1 MEAYAIP
8 RDAPHSESAHALLN
22 FLLRPDV
29 ARRNA
34 DAARLVDP
42 EAADQDETLKRLSPQ
57 GAYDPRVAPLVQAEW
72 ESLVTGKAAA
82 SPPSKSGGQKPPSAR
97 KRPRSE
103 TEEAEKVAMNANAQR
118 AMTATEWGLLLLLSL
133 MWGGSFFFIG
143 VAVKAL
149 PPFTIVAA
157 RVSIAAALLWLAA
170 PLTGVSLARLRA
182 AAPALAALALLN
194 NVAPFSLLTWSQ
206 THLASGLVSIL
217 NATTPVFTVVV
228 AHLFTIEEKL
238 DPRRLVGALVGLAG
252 VAAMIGPAL
261 LGGFADHLVAE
272 LAALLAA
279 LSYAAASVFA
289 RRFRRLGLTPI
300 DVATGQVTASSLV
313 LLPLAAL
320 FDAPW
325 RLPAPGGAAIAA
337 IVALG
342 ALSTALAYVVYFRIL
357 AGAGATNV
365 VLVTLLAPATAI
377 LLGAAVLGESLAARD
392 FVGLGLIA
400 LGLAV
405 IDGRLPAAARARL
418 AAAGRR

>member
-1 MEAYAIP
+1 MIP
-8 RDAPHSESAHALLN
+8 HP
-22 FLLRPDV
+22 
-29 ARRNA
+29 
-34 DAARLVDP
+34 
-42 EAADQDETLKRLSPQ
+42 
-57 GAYDPRVAPLVQAEW
+57 
-72 ESLVTGKAAA
+72 
-82 SPPSKSGGQKPPSAR
+82 
-97 KRPRSE
+97 
-103 TEEAEKVAMNANAQR
+103 QR
-118 AMTATEWGLLLLLSL
+118 AMTATEWTLLLLLSL

-143 VAVKAL
+143 IAVKSL

-157 RVSIAAALLWLAA
+157 RVSIAAALLWVAA
-170 PLTGVSLARLRA
+170 PITGVSLGRLRA
-182 AAPALAALALLN
+182 AAPALALLAFLN

-228 AHLFTIEEKL
+228 AHFFTVEEKL
-238 DPRRLVGALVGLAG
+238 DPRRLAGALVGLAG
-252 VAAMIGPAL
+252 VATMIGPAI

-300 DVATGQVTASSLV
+300 DVATGQVSASSLA

-320 FDAPW
+320 VDAPW
-325 RLPAPGGAAIAA
+325 RLPPPNGAA
-337 IVALG
+337 IVAIVLLG
-342 ALSTALAYVVYFRIL
+342 AVSTALAYVVYFRIL
-357 AGAGATNV
+357 AGAGAINV

-377 LLGAAVLGESLAARD
+377 ALGAAVLGESLASND
-392 FVGLGLIA
+392 FIGLGLIA

-418 AAAGRR
+418 ATAGRR

>member
-1 MEAYAIP
+1 MSRPECPSP
-8 RDAPHSESAHALLN
+8 RRCYGSPRRSPAS
-22 FLLRPDV
+22 RRRGC
-29 ARRNA
+29 ARR
-34 DAARLVDP
+34 R
-42 EAADQDETLKRLSPQ
+42 RRSP
-57 GAYDPRVAPLVQAEW
+57 
-72 ESLVTGKAAA
+72 
-82 SPPSKSGGQKPPSAR
+82 
-97 KRPRSE
+97 
-103 TEEAEKVAMNANAQR
+103 
-118 AMTATEWGLLLLLSL
+118 LLA
-133 MWGGSFFFIG
+133 F
-143 VAVKAL
+143 
-149 PPFTIVAA
+149 
-157 RVSIAAALLWLAA
+157 
-170 PLTGVSLARLRA
+170 
-182 AAPALAALALLN
+182 LN

-228 AHLFTIEEKL
+228 AHLFTVEEKL
-238 DPRRLVGALVGLAG
+238 DPRRLAGALIGLAG

-320 FDAPW
+320 VDAPW

-337 IVALG
+337 IVSLG

-377 LLGAAVLGESLAARD
+377 LLGAVVLGESLAARD

-405 IDGRLPAAARARL
+405 IDGRLPTAARARL

>member
-1 MEAYAIP
+1 MGESRHQQGRSAEAVAIGRTNAAGAGKSP
-8 RDAPHSESAHALLN
+8 ETESEETQ
-22 FLLRPDV
+22 
-29 ARRNA
+29 
-34 DAARLVDP
+34 
-42 EAADQDETLKRLSPQ
+42 EAA
-57 GAYDPRVAPLVQAEW
+57 
-72 ESLVTGKAAA
+72 
-82 SPPSKSGGQKPPSAR
+82 
-97 KRPRSE
+97 
-103 TEEAEKVAMNANAQR
+103 MNRGAQR
-118 AMTATEWGLLLLLSL
+118 PMTTTEWGLLLLLSL
-133 MWGGSFFFIG
+133 LWGGSFFFVGI
-143 VAVKAL
+143 AVKAL

-157 RVSIAAALLWLAA
+157 RVTIAAALLWLAA
-170 PLTGVSLARLRA
+170 PLTGVSALRLGRQ
-182 AAPALAALALLN
+182 APALLALALLN

-206 THLASGLVSIL
+206 THLASGFVSIL

-228 AHLFTIEEKL
+228 AHLYTIEEKL
-238 DPRRLVGALVGLAG
+238 DPRRLAGALIGLAG

-261 LGGFADHLVAE
+261 LGGFANHLVAE

-300 DVATGQVTASSLV
+300 DVATGQVTASSLA

-320 FDAPW
+320 VDVPW

-337 IVALG
+337 IVSLG

-377 LLGAAVLGESLAARD
+377 LLGAVVLGESLAARD

-405 IDGRLPAAARARL
+405 IDGRLTRAARARL
-418 AAAGRR
+418 APAGRR

>member
-1 MEAYAIP
+1 M
-8 RDAPHSESAHALLN
+8 
-22 FLLRPDV
+22 
-29 ARRNA
+29 NA
-34 DAARLVDP
+34 D
-42 EAADQDETLKRLSPQ
+42 
-57 GAYDPRVAPLVQAEW
+57 
-72 ESLVTGKAAA
+72 
-82 SPPSKSGGQKPPSAR
+82 
-97 KRPRSE
+97 
-103 TEEAEKVAMNANAQR
+103 AQR

-143 VAVKAL
+143 VAVKSL
-149 PPFTIVAA
+149 PPLTIVAA
-157 RVSIAAALLWLAA
+157 RVSIAAALLWCAA
-170 PLTGVSLARLRA
+170 PLTGVSLGRLRA
-182 AAPALAALALLN
+182 AAPALAALAFLN
-194 NVAPFSLLTWSQ
+194 NVAPFLLLTWSQ

-238 DPRRLVGALVGLAG
+238 DPRRLGGALIGFAG

-289 RRFRRLGLTPI
+289 RRFRRLGLTPF

-320 FDAPW
+320 VDAPW

-337 IVALG
+337 IVSLG

-357 AGAGATNV
+357 AGAGAINV

-377 LLGAAVLGESLAARD
+377 LLGAAILGESLAARD

-405 IDGRLPAAARARL
+405 IDGRLPAAARAQL
-418 AAAGRR
+418 AAASRR

>member
-1 MEAYAIP
+1 M
-8 RDAPHSESAHALLN
+8 N
-22 FLLRPDV
+22 PD
-29 ARRNA
+29 
-34 DAARLVDP
+34 
-42 EAADQDETLKRLSPQ
+42 
-57 GAYDPRVAPLVQAEW
+57 
-72 ESLVTGKAAA
+72 
-82 SPPSKSGGQKPPSAR
+82 
-97 KRPRSE
+97 
-103 TEEAEKVAMNANAQR
+103 AQR
-118 AMTATEWGLLLLLSL
+118 AMTATEWGLLLALSL

-143 VAVKAL
+143 IAVKTL

-170 PLTGVSLARLRA
+170 PLSGVSIARLRGQ
-182 AAPALAALALLN
+182 APALILLALLN
-194 NVAPFSLLTWSQ
+194 NVAPFSLLVWSQ

-228 AHLFTIEEKL
+228 AHLFTVEEKL
-238 DPRRLVGALVGLAG
+238 DPRRLGGAMIGLAG

-279 LSYAAASVFA
+279 LSYATASVFA

-300 DVATGQVTASSLV
+300 DVATGQVTASSLA

-320 FDAPW
+320 VDAPW
-325 RLPAPGGAAIAA
+325 RLAAPGGGAIAA

-342 ALSTALAYVVYFRIL
+342 AVSTALAYVVYFRIL
-357 AGAGATNV
+357 AGAGAINV

-377 LLGAAVLGESLAARD
+377 LLGAVVLGESLAGRD
-392 FVGLGLIA
+392 FAGLGLIA

-405 IDGRLPAAARARL
+405 IDGRLPAAALARL
-418 AAAGRR
+418 TASRR

>member
-1 MEAYAIP
+1 M
-8 RDAPHSESAHALLN
+8 
-22 FLLRPDV
+22 
-29 ARRNA
+29 NA
-34 DAARLVDP
+34 D
-42 EAADQDETLKRLSPQ
+42 
-57 GAYDPRVAPLVQAEW
+57 
-72 ESLVTGKAAA
+72 
-82 SPPSKSGGQKPPSAR
+82 
-97 KRPRSE
+97 
-103 TEEAEKVAMNANAQR
+103 AQR

-143 VAVKAL
+143 IAVKTL
-149 PPFTIVAA
+149 PPFVIVAA

-182 AAPALAALALLN
+182 AAPPLAALAFLN

-228 AHLFTIEEKL
+228 AHLFTVEEKL
-238 DPRRLVGALVGLAG
+238 DPRRLAGALVGLAG

-272 LAALLAA
+272 LAALAAA

-300 DVATGQVTASSLV
+300 DVATGQVTASSLA

-320 FDAPW
+320 VDAPW
-325 RLPAPGGAAIAA
+325 RLPAPSGATIAA
-337 IVALG
+337 IVSLG

-405 IDGRLPAAARARL
+405 IDGRLPAAARAQL

>member
-1 MEAYAIP
+1 M
-8 RDAPHSESAHALLN
+8 N
-22 FLLRPDV
+22 
-29 ARRNA
+29 
-34 DAARLVDP
+34 
-42 EAADQDETLKRLSPQ
+42 PQ
-57 GAYDPRVAPLVQAEW
+57 
-72 ESLVTGKAAA
+72 
-82 SPPSKSGGQKPPSAR
+82 
-97 KRPRSE
+97 
-103 TEEAEKVAMNANAQR
+103 AQR
-118 AMTATEWGLLLLLSL
+118 AMTTTEWGLLLLLSL

-143 VAVKAL
+143 VAVKTL

-170 PLTGVSLARLRA
+170 PLGGVSVARLCSQ
-182 AAPALAALALLN
+182 APALLVLALLN
-194 NVAPFSLLTWSQ
+194 NVAPFSLLVWSQ

-228 AHLFTIEEKL
+228 AHFFTVEEKL
-238 DPRRLVGALVGLAG
+238 EPRRLVGALVGFAG

-261 LGGFADHLVAE
+261 LGGFADHLAAE

-320 FDAPW
+320 VDAPW
-325 RLPAPGGAAIAA
+325 RLPAPGGATIAA
-337 IVALG
+337 IVSLG

-377 LLGAAVLGESLAARD
+377 LLGAVVLGESLAARD

-405 IDGRLPAAARARL
+405 IDGRLPQAARARL

>member
-1 MEAYAIP
+1 M
-8 RDAPHSESAHALLN
+8 
-22 FLLRPDV
+22 
-29 ARRNA
+29 NA
-34 DAARLVDP
+34 D
-42 EAADQDETLKRLSPQ
+42 
-57 GAYDPRVAPLVQAEW
+57 
-72 ESLVTGKAAA
+72 
-82 SPPSKSGGQKPPSAR
+82 
-97 KRPRSE
+97 
-103 TEEAEKVAMNANAQR
+103 AQR

-143 VAVKAL
+143 VSVKAL

-157 RVSIAAALLWLAA
+157 RVSIATALLWFAA

-182 AAPALAALALLN
+182 AAPALAVLAFLN

-228 AHLFTIEEKL
+228 AHLCTIEEKL
-238 DPRRLVGALVGLAG
+238 VPRRLAGALVGLAG

-261 LGGFADHLVAE
+261 LGGFADHLAAE

-289 RRFRRLGLTPI
+289 RRFRRLGLTPF

-320 FDAPW
+320 VDAPW

-337 IVALG
+337 IVSLG
-342 ALSTALAYVVYFRIL
+342 ALSTALAAVGYFRSL

-377 LLGAAVLGESLAARD
+377 LLGAVVLGESLAARD

-405 IDGRLPAAARARL
+405 IDGRLPQAARARL

>member
-1 MEAYAIP
+1 MTSYP
-8 RDAPHSESAHALLN
+8 
-22 FLLRPDV
+22 
-29 ARRNA
+29 
-34 DAARLVDP
+34 
-42 EAADQDETLKRLSPQ
+42 
-57 GAYDPRVAPLVQAEW
+57 
-72 ESLVTGKAAA
+72 
-82 SPPSKSGGQKPPSAR
+82 
-97 KRPRSE
+97 
-103 TEEAEKVAMNANAQR
+103 QR

-143 VAVKAL
+143 IAVKAL
-149 PPFTIVAA
+149 PLFTIVAA

-170 PLTGVSLARLRA
+170 PFSGVSMARLRGQ
-182 AAPALAALALLN
+182 APALFLLGLLN
-194 NVAPFSLLTWSQ
+194 NVAPFSLLVWSQ

-217 NATTPVFTVVV
+217 NATTPVFTVIV
-228 AHLFTIEEKL
+228 AHLFTVEEKL
-238 DPRRLVGALVGLAG
+238 DSRRIAGALIGLAG

-320 FDAPW
+320 VDAPW
-325 RLPAPGGAAIAA
+325 RLPTPGAEAIAA
-337 IVALG
+337 IISLG

-377 LLGAAVLGESLAARD
+377 LLGAVVLGESLAARD

-400 LGLAV
+400 LGLAF
-405 IDGRLPAAARARL
+405 IDGRLPTAARARL
-418 AAAGRR
+418 VAAGRR

>member
-1 MEAYAIP
+1 M
-8 RDAPHSESAHALLN
+8 
-22 FLLRPDV
+22 
-29 ARRNA
+29 NA
-34 DAARLVDP
+34 D
-42 EAADQDETLKRLSPQ
+42 
-57 GAYDPRVAPLVQAEW
+57 
-72 ESLVTGKAAA
+72 
-82 SPPSKSGGQKPPSAR
+82 
-97 KRPRSE
+97 
-103 TEEAEKVAMNANAQR
+103 AQR

-143 VAVKAL
+143 VAVKSL
-149 PPFTIVAA
+149 PPLTIVAA
-157 RVSIAAALLWLAA
+157 RVSIAAALLWCAA

-182 AAPALAALALLN
+182 VAPALAALAFLN
-194 NVAPFSLLTWSQ
+194 NVAPFLLLTWSQ

-238 DPRRLVGALVGLAG
+238 DPRRLLGALVGLAG

-279 LSYAAASVFA
+279 LSYATASVFA
-289 RRFRRLGLTPI
+289 RRFRRLGLTPF

-313 LLPLAAL
+313 LLPLAAQI
-320 FDAPW
+320 DAPW

-337 IVALG
+337 IVSLG

-377 LLGAAVLGESLAARD
+377 LLGAAILGESLAARD

-405 IDGRLPAAARARL
+405 IDGRLPAAARAQL
-418 AAAGRR
+418 AAASRR

>member
-1 MEAYAIP
+1 VGP
-8 RDAPHSESAHALLN
+8 VV
-22 FLLRPDV
+22 V
-29 ARRNA
+29 A
-34 DAARLVDP
+34 
-42 EAADQDETLKRLSPQ
+42 
-57 GAYDPRVAPLVQAEW
+57 VAPLGRFVFFVG
-72 ESLVTGKAAA
+72 VTV
-82 SPPSKSGGQKPPSAR
+82 
-97 KRPRSE
+97 
-103 TEEAEKVAMNANAQR
+103 KV
-118 AMTATEWGLLLLLSL
+118 
-133 MWGGSFFFIG
+133 
-143 VAVKAL
+143 L

-170 PLTGVSLARLRA
+170 PLSGVSVARLGGQ
-182 AAPALAALALLN
+182 APALILLALVN
-194 NVAPFSLLTWSQ
+194 NVAPFSLPVWSQ

-217 NATTPVFTVVV
+217 NATIPVFAVVV
-228 AHLFTIEEKL
+228 AHLFTVEEKL
-238 DPRRLVGALVGLAG
+238 DPRRLAGALVGLAG

-272 LAALLAA
+272 LAA

-313 LLPLAAL
+313 LLLLALLA
-320 FDAPW
+320 DAPW
-325 RLPAPGGAAIAA
+325 RLPAPGGATIAA
-337 IVALG
+337 VVAIG
-342 ALSTALAYVVYFRIL
+342 ALSTALAYVIYFRIL

>member
-1 MEAYAIP
+1 VGP
-8 RDAPHSESAHALLN
+8 VV
-22 FLLRPDV
+22 V
-29 ARRNA
+29 A
-34 DAARLVDP
+34 
-42 EAADQDETLKRLSPQ
+42 
-57 GAYDPRVAPLVQAEW
+57 VAPLGRFVFFVG
-72 ESLVTGKAAA
+72 VTV
-82 SPPSKSGGQKPPSAR
+82 
-97 KRPRSE
+97 
-103 TEEAEKVAMNANAQR
+103 KV
-118 AMTATEWGLLLLLSL
+118 
-133 MWGGSFFFIG
+133 
-143 VAVKAL
+143 L

-170 PLTGVSLARLRA
+170 PLSGVSVARLGGQ
-182 AAPALAALALLN
+182 APALILLALVN
-194 NVAPFSLLTWSQ
+194 NVAPFSLPVWSQ

-217 NATTPVFTVVV
+217 NATIPVFAVVV
-228 AHLFTIEEKL
+228 AHLFTVEEKL
-238 DPRRLVGALVGLAG
+238 DPRRLAGALVGLAG

-272 LAALLAA
+272 LAA

-313 LLPLAAL
+313 LLLLALLA
-320 FDAPW
+320 DAPW
-325 RLPAPGGAAIAA
+325 RLPAPGGATIAA
-337 IVALG
+337 VVAIG
-342 ALSTALAYVVYFRIL
+342 ALSTALAYVIYFRIL

-405 IDGRLPAAARARL
+405 IGGRLPAAARARL

>member
-1 MEAYAIP
+1 ME
-8 RDAPHSESAHALLN
+8 
-22 FLLRPDV
+22 V
-29 ARRNA
+29 
-34 DAARLVDP
+34 
-42 EAADQDETLKRLSPQ
+42 
-57 GAYDPRVAPLVQAEW
+57 RVRA
-72 ESLVTGKAAA
+72 
-82 SPPSKSGGQKPPSAR
+82 
-97 KRPRSE
+97 
-103 TEEAEKVAMNANAQR
+103 

-133 MWGGSFFFIG
+133 LWGGSFFFVE

-149 PPFTIVAA
+149 PPFMIVAA
-157 RVSIAAALLWLAA
+157 RVSIAATLLWLAA
-170 PLTGVSLARLRA
+170 PLTGVSAARLGRQ
-182 AAPALAALALLN
+182 APALILLALIN
-194 NVAPFSLLTWSQ
+194 NVAPFSLLVWIQ

-228 AHLFTIEEKL
+228 AHLFTVEEKL
-238 DPRRLVGALVGLAG
+238 DPRRLAGALVGLAG

-313 LLPLAAL
+313 LLPLALLA
-320 FDAPW
+320 DAPW
-325 RLPAPGGAAIAA
+325 WLPAPGGATIAA
-337 IVALG
+337 VVAIG
-342 ALSTALAYVVYFRIL
+342 ALSTALAYVIYFRIL